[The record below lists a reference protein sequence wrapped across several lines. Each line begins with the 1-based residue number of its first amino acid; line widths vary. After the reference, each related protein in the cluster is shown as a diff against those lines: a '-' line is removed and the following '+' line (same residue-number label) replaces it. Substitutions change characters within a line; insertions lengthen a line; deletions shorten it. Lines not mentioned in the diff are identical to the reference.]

1 MVSTI
6 YNKILSKGQY
16 YGFLPFSKKNHIA
29 NIIITDRFIRF
40 VELKQANPLI
50 AARWGE
56 KLLPAGL
63 ISNGEIQDY
72 QSLMMILEEC
82 VDEWKI
88 RNRKVRF
95 LIPELLELFVKS

>member
-1 MVSTI
+1 MAFSLFST
-6 YNKILSKGQY
+6 
-16 YGFLPFSKKNHIA
+16 KNHIT

-40 VELKQANPLI
+40 VELKQANPPI
-50 AARWGE
+50 AAKWGE

-63 ISNGEIQDY
+63 ISNGEIEDY
-72 QSLMMILEEC
+72 ESLMMILEEC

-95 LIPELLELFVKS
+95 